1 MRDENEDGK
10 NLPATPLDA
19 FDEVEDERVD
29 GEDDEQAGRIIQGI
43 RLMFGNDFIWTTS
56 DDEEFPKNQELCV
69 VDTLR
74 CAQKWVDH
82 KVVDTISVPPSQKW
96 PDIEKLNADCPK
108 SEWQKGPDGQPQGP
122 WQRTRVAYFVD
133 LETMQK
139 YTYASGTVGADIC
152 VREFRDRVRTMR
164 RFRGESVYAIVT
176 LGDTFM
182 PTRWGGRQR
191 PDFKIQRWIKLGG
204 DGGDPNAL
212 PKPAPTALPPAAT
225 AEALD
230 RSAEDKKPETAAAQA
245 APKPAHDTRGVVKT
259 NNKKKTTGK
268 PVANVTFEEILGD
281 EIPPEL
287 K

>member
-1 MRDENEDGK
+1 
-10 NLPATPLDA
+10 
-19 FDEVEDERVD
+19 
-29 GEDDEQAGRIIQGI
+29 
-43 RLMFGNDFIWTTS
+43 MFGNDFIWTTS

-82 KVVDTISVPPSQKW
+82 KVVDAISVPPSQKW
-96 PDIEKLNADCPK
+96 PAIEKLNADCPK
-108 SEWQKGPDGQPQGP
+108 SEWQEGPNGQPQGP
-122 WQRTRVAYFVD
+122 WQRTRVVYFVD

-139 YTYASGTVGADIC
+139 YTYASGTTGADIC

-164 RFRGESVYAIVT
+164 RFRGELVYAIVT
-176 LGDTFM
+176 LGDTYM

-204 DGGDPNAL
+204 DGDPEKL
-212 PKPAPTALPPAAT
+212 PKPSPAALPPAST

-230 RSAEDKKPETAAAQA
+230 RFAENKKPETKPGTKATTSKAQA
-245 APKPAHDTRGVVKT
+245 AELEIVRASDIAMEADDEPTAAQTAPKPNKRGVVKT
-259 NNKKKTTGK
+259 NKKSNVGK
-268 PVANVTFEEILGD
+268 PVPDVTFEEILGD
-281 EIPPEL
+281 ELPAEL